1 MSLFSLLNPANIIP
15 RFPPY
20 PGPYAVGSFELEI
33 PVASLGAM
41 AAAAGV
47 AETVQFRVFYP
58 TEKPA
63 EIPISAQPAS
73 SWWGSKCDKKNPATA
88 AAVDPAQEEKK
99 LSEAVNQTTGM
110 GTGTGGAKPVR
121 WLPEPH
127 QREYLSAYVR
137 FLGASSGFAEIVS

>member
-20 PGPYAVGSFELEI
+20 PGPYAVGSFEVEI

-41 AAAAGV
+41 TGV

-58 TEKPA
+58 AEKPA
-63 EIPISAQPAS
+63 ERPISAQPAS
-73 SWWGSKCDKKNPATA
+73 SWWGSKCDKKTAT
-88 AAVDPAQEEKK
+88 AAVDPAAQEEK
-99 LSEAVNQTTGM
+99 LSEPVNPA
-110 GTGTGGAKPVR
+110 TGGAKPVR

-127 QREYLSAYVR
+127 QREYLSAYAR